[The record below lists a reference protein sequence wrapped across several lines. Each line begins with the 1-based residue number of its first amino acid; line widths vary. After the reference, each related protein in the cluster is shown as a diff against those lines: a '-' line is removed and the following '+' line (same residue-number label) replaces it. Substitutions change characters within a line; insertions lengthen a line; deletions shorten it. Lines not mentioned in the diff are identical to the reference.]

1 MFYLISKPSIWLAAA
16 LSVCFIATNTALAH
30 DGDKKRAK
38 TVNCYEGNASV
49 QSKIDK
55 VKAGRDTTIF
65 IVGFCDERVTITKD
79 GITLSGNKNGW
90 DTIDNGLTE
99 VTVTGA
105 QRVQIEY
112 LKITGAG
119 SGVIVRHGA
128 TATIIGNNIYA
139 NTDAGVEVNY
149 GSSAVLNDNIITGN
163 GETGIFVGHGSQA
176 RLRGGNTV
184 SSNTGEE
191 IFVSQVSSFRAG
203 VSPYTG
209 VKDIFT
215 ENEFELA
222 AIHVKENSNVDIR
235 NTDIICILPCTN
247 AIETV
252 DTATFRAQNNTSIT
266 GNIFAFH
273 AGVRVRRPTEFF
285 GTLNC
290 GDGAYTYGH
299 VFCGQTCNGDVTGS
313 GMCE

>member
-1 MFYLISKPSIWLAAA
+1 MFYLISKPSMWLVTA
-16 LSVCFIATNTALAH
+16 LSVCFIATNTVLAH
-30 DGDKKRAK
+30 DNDDRQRTK

-163 GETGIFVGHGSQA
+163 GETGISVGHGS
-176 RLRGGNTV
+176 
-184 SSNTGEE
+184 
-191 IFVSQVSSFRAG
+191 
-203 VSPYTG
+203 
-209 VKDIFT
+209 
-215 ENEFELA
+215 
-222 AIHVKENSNVDIR
+222 
-235 NTDIICILPCTN
+235 
-247 AIETV
+247 
-252 DTATFRAQNNTSIT
+252 
-266 GNIFAFH
+266 
-273 AGVRVRRPTEFF
+273 
-285 GTLNC
+285 
-290 GDGAYTYGH
+290 
-299 VFCGQTCNGDVTGS
+299 
-313 GMCE
+313 